1 MEIQNLPMF
10 RELSSV
16 LCSYKI
22 ESWQTKDFWEK
33 VKLLNVADNKINYQS
48 IYRLI
53 VRLYN
58 EGYLDIDSEKSK
70 YNLTKYNENN
80 KLQEFRS
87 MFCFGSLTLLKKISS
102 EKLKCES
109 ELINL
114 EEEIDVLEE
123 LKDQFPD
130 IQTKIEQL
138 IYLKIHRIKYLEIKV
153 RTIVS
158 LINYLSKAQSIENQ
172 Q

>member
-1 MEIQNLPMF
+1 MF

-33 VKLLNVADNKINYQS
+33 VKLLNVADNNINYQS
-48 IYRLI
+48 VYRLI
-53 VRLYN
+53 VRLSN
-58 EGYLDIDSEKSK
+58 EGYLDVDIVKSK

-87 MFCFGSLTLLKKISS
+87 SFCFGSLTILKKIST
-102 EKLKCES
+102 EKLKFES
-109 ELINL
+109 ELIKL
-114 EEEIDVLEE
+114 EEEITALEE
-123 LKDQFPD
+123 LKDQFSD

-138 IYLKIHRIKYLEIKV
+138 IHLKIHRIKYLEIKV
-153 RTIVS
+153 RAIVS
-158 LINYLSKAQSIENQ
+158 LINYLSKA
-172 Q
+172 

>member
-1 MEIQNLPMF
+1 MEIQNLPLF

-33 VKLLNVADNKINYQS
+33 VKLLNVSDNNINYQS
-48 IYRLI
+48 VYRLI
-53 VRLYN
+53 VRLAN
-58 EGYLDIDSEKSK
+58 EGYLDIDFEKSK

-87 MFCFGSLTLLKKISS
+87 AFCFGSLTILKKISS
-102 EKLKCES
+102 EKLKFES
-109 ELINL
+109 ELIYL

-138 IYLKIHRIKYLEIKV
+138 IDLKIHRIKCLEIKV
-153 RTIVS
+153 RAIIS
-158 LINYLSKAQSIENQ
+158 LINYLSKS
-172 Q
+172 

>member
-33 VKLLNVADNKINYQS
+33 VKLLNVSDNNINYQS
-48 IYRLI
+48 VYRLI
-53 VRLYN
+53 VRLAN

-80 KLQEFRS
+80 KLHNFRS
-87 MFCFGSLTLLKKISS
+87 SFCLGSLTILKKIST
-102 EKLKCES
+102 EKLKSES
-109 ELINL
+109 ELIKL
-114 EEEIDVLEE
+114 EEEINALEE

-130 IQTKIEQL
+130 IQLKIEELIQL
-138 IYLKIHRIKYLEIKV
+138 QVQRIKELEINI
-153 RTIVS
+153 RAIIS
-158 LINYLSKAQSIENQ
+158 LMDYLSIE
-172 Q
+172 

>member
-1 MEIQNLPMF
+1 MELQNLPMF

-33 VKLLNVADNKINYQS
+33 VKLLNVADNNINYQS
-48 IYRLI
+48 VYRLI
-53 VRLYN
+53 VRLSN
-58 EGYLDIDSEKSK
+58 EGYLDVDIVKSK

-87 MFCFGSLTLLKKISS
+87 SFCFGSLTILKKIST
-102 EKLKCES
+102 EKLKFES
-109 ELINL
+109 ELIKL
-114 EEEIDVLEE
+114 EEEITALEE
-123 LKDQFPD
+123 LKDQFSD

-138 IYLKIHRIKYLEIKV
+138 IHLKIHRIKYLEIKV
-153 RTIVS
+153 RAIVS
-158 LINYLSKAQSIENQ
+158 LINYLSKA
-172 Q
+172 

>member
-22 ESWQTKDFWEK
+22 DSWQTKDFWEK

-53 VRLYN
+53 VRLSN

-87 MFCFGSLTLLKKISS
+87 AFCYGSLTILKKLSS
-102 EKLKCES
+102 EKLKFEG

-114 EEEIDVLEE
+114 TEEIDVLEE

-130 IQTKIEQL
+130 IRAKIEQL
-138 IYLKIHRIKYLEIKV
+138 IHLKIRRIKCLEIKM

-158 LINYLSKAQSIENQ
+158 LINYLSKT
-172 Q
+172 

>member
-33 VKLLNVADNKINYQS
+33 VKLLNVPDNNINYQS
-48 IYRLI
+48 VYRLI
-53 VRLYN
+53 VRLSN
-58 EGYLDIDSEKSK
+58 EGYLDIDLEKSK
-70 YNLTKYNENN
+70 YNLIKYNENN
-80 KLQEFRS
+80 KLKEFRS
-87 MFCFGSLTLLKKISS
+87 AFCFSSLTIL
-102 EKLKCES
+102 KLKFES
-109 ELINL
+109 ELIYL

-138 IYLKIHRIKYLEIKV
+138 IDLKIHRIKYLDIKV
-153 RTIVS
+153 RAIVS
-158 LINYLSKAQSIENQ
+158 LINYLSKF
-172 Q
+172 

>member
-22 ESWQTKDFWEK
+22 DSWQTKDFWEK
-33 VKLLNVADNKINYQS
+33 VKLLNVADNNINYQS
-48 IYRLI
+48 VYRLI
-53 VRLYN
+53 VRLAN

-80 KLQEFRS
+80 KLHEFRS
-87 MFCFGSLTLLKKISS
+87 SFCFGSLTIFKKIST
-102 EKLKCES
+102 EKLKSES
-109 ELINL
+109 ELIKL
-114 EEEIDVLEE
+114 EEEINALKE

-130 IQTKIEQL
+130 IQVKIEQL
-138 IYLKIHRIKYLEIKV
+138 IYLKIHRIKDLEIKV
-153 RTIVS
+153 RTMVS
-158 LINYLSKAQSIENQ
+158 LINYLSKAQSIE
-172 Q
+172 

>member
-80 KLQEFRS
+80 KLHNFRS
-87 MFCFGSLTLLKKISS
+87 SFCLGSLTILKKIST
-102 EKLKCES
+102 EKLKSES
-109 ELINL
+109 ELIKL
-114 EEEIDVLEE
+114 EEEINALEE

-130 IQTKIEQL
+130 IQLKIEEL
-138 IYLKIHRIKYLEIKV
+138 I
-153 RTIVS
+153 
-158 LINYLSKAQSIENQ
+158 
-172 Q
+172 

>member
-33 VKLLNVADNKINYQS
+33 VKLLNVPDNNINYQS
-48 IYRLI
+48 VYRLI
-53 VRLYN
+53 VRLSN
-58 EGYLDIDSEKSK
+58 EGYLDIDLEKS
-70 YNLTKYNENN
+70 KYNENN
-80 KLQEFRS
+80 KLKEFRS
-87 MFCFGSLTLLKKISS
+87 AFCFSSLTILKKVSS
-102 EKLKCES
+102 EKLKFES
-109 ELINL
+109 ELIYL

-138 IYLKIHRIKYLEIKV
+138 IDLKIHRIKYLDIKV
-153 RTIVS
+153 RAIVS
-158 LINYLSKAQSIENQ
+158 LINYLSKF
-172 Q
+172 

>member
-80 KLQEFRS
+80 KLHNFRS
-87 MFCFGSLTLLKKISS
+87 SFCLGSLTILKKIST
-102 EKLKCES
+102 EKLKSES
-109 ELINL
+109 ELIKL
-114 EEEIDVLEE
+114 EEEINALEE

-130 IQTKIEQL
+130 IQLKIEELIQL
-138 IYLKIHRIKYLEIKV
+138 QVQRIKELEINI
-153 RTIVS
+153 RAIIS
-158 LINYLSKAQSIENQ
+158 LMDYLSIE
-172 Q
+172 